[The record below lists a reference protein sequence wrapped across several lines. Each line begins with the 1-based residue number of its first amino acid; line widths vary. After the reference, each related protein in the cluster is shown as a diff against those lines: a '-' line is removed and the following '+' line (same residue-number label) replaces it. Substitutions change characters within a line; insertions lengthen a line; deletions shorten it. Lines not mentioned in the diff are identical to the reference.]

1 MRRFVIL
8 LLSLLLVLAGLA
20 CAGAKAPETSQE
32 RTVPEPA
39 LSSEVSKDSGDATTA
54 SVEQR
59 LIVHNARIS
68 LAVADVLD
76 ARNQIAHLAESVG
89 GYVVSST
96 ISGEEGDVTGSISI
110 RVPDSRFEQTLG
122 ELRSLATR
130 VRSENTSAKD
140 ITEEY
145 VDFKARLRNAEATE
159 GQYLALL
166 GKAKDTEETLKVYE
180 RLSQVRREIEQIK
193 GKIQY
198 LEQSAALSLIEI
210 ELRPIASARGLV
222 VAGWNALEILKGAV
236 RGLIATAQTLAALAI
251 WLLVFAPLWGP
262 VVAVILWL
270 QRRRRKP
277 PSGKAPGEE
286 TKAGNAV

>member
-1 MRRFVIL
+1 
-8 LLSLLLVLAGLA
+8 
-20 CAGAKAPETSQE
+20 
-32 RTVPEPA
+32 
-39 LSSEVSKDSGDATTA
+39 
-54 SVEQR
+54 
-59 LIVHNARIS
+59 
-68 LAVADVLD
+68 
-76 ARNQIAHLAESVG
+76 LAESVG

-210 ELRPIASARGLV
+210 ELRPIASGRGLV
-222 VAGWNALEILKGAV
+222 AAGWNALEILKGAV
-236 RGLIATAQTLAALAI
+236 RGLIATAQTLAALGM

-262 VVAVILWL
+262 VVVVVLWL
-270 QRRRRKP
+270 QRRRKKP
-277 PSGKAPGEE
+277 QSGKAPGE
-286 TKAGNAV
+286 